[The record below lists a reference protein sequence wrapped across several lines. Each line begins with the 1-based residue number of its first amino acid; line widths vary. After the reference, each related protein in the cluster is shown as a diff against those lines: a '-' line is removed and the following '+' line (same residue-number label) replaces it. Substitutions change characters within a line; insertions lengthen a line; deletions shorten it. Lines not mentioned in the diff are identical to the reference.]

1 MPCVR
6 EAYVILHLYRVLAIN
21 LINHRNSFPRAVSK
35 QTNHKLSAK
44 LANAIVDKE
53 DLCYIYHIAK
63 ISFAID

>member
-1 MPCVR
+1 MISL
-6 EAYVILHLYRVLAIN
+6 E
-21 LINHRNSFPRAVSK
+21 SK

-63 ISFAID
+63 TSFTID